1 MPATLTSIAERYHA
15 VLERIT
21 RAAQRAGRDPREVRL
36 VVVTKAQPLERV
48 QAVLEAG
55 ARDLG
60 ENYPEEAVPKIQALR
75 PSFPDAR
82 WHMIG
87 HLQRRKA
94 PLVVEHFAMMHSV
107 DRVRIAERLDRLCA
121 ARDRT
126 LPVLLEFNVG
136 GEASKSGWPAWDE
149 AQWPT
154 LLPEIER
161 VLALPR
167 LQVQGLMT
175 VPPWRPDPEDVRPF
189 FQRLRRLRDF
199 LARAFPRSSWEHLSM
214 GMSHDF
220 EVAIEEGAT
229 FVRIGTAILGP
240 RPTPAPGAR

>member
-1 MPATLTSIAERYHA
+1 MPAEPTTIAERYHA
-15 VLERIT
+15 VLERIAQ
-21 RAAQRAGRDPREVRL
+21 AAQRVGRNPNDIRL

-48 QAVLEAG
+48 HAVLEAG

-60 ENYPEEAVPKIQALR
+60 ENYPEEAVTKIQTLR
-75 PSFPDAR
+75 AAFPDTR

-94 PLVVEHFAMMHSV
+94 PLVVAHFDMMHSV

-121 ARDRT
+121 QHGRV

-149 AQWPT
+149 ARWPE
-154 LLPEIER
+154 LWPEIEQ
-161 VLALPR
+161 VLALPHLR
-167 LQVQGLMT
+167 VQGVMT
-175 VPPWRPDPEDVRPF
+175 IPPWRDNPEDVRPF
-189 FQRLRRLRDF
+189 FQRLRRLRDA
-199 LARAFPRSSWEHLSM
+199 LARQFPHVSWEHLSM

-229 FVRIGTAILGP
+229 FVRVGTAIMGP
-240 RPTPAPGAR
+240 RPSKGA